1 MADLVKAL
9 VIGFAS
15 EYAFAIKAQNF
26 HWNVEG
32 PLFAQ
37 YHTLFG
43 EIYAEVQGAQDIYAE
58 QIRAMDG
65 YAPGS
70 LGAIQSMS
78 TIADSNSVL
87 PAIEMI
93 AQLLADCNKLAELH
107 SMLFKMS
114 EVASEFGLSDFL
126 AARQNAYRKHA
137 WMLRASL
144 K

>member
-1 MADLVKAL
+1 MTDLVKAL
-9 VIGFAS
+9 TIGFAS
-15 EYAFAIKAQNF
+15 EYAFIIKAQNF

-32 PLFAQ
+32 PLFTQ

-43 EIYAEVQGAQDIYAE
+43 EIYAEVQGAQDTYAE
-58 QIRAMDG
+58 QIRAMNS

-78 TIADSNSVL
+78 TIADAGRIP
-87 PAIEMI
+87 PAIEMV

-114 EVASEFGLSDFL
+114 ESASEFGVSDFL

-137 WMLRASL
+137 WMLRSSL